1 MQSSHRLNLEFCLRD
16 SSDDDNYCDENYDY
30 DGGNDHYHS
39 DDIHKKCVWK
49 LLSNQ
54 TFVV

>member
-39 DDIHKKCVWK
+39 DDIHKKCV
-49 LLSNQ
+49 
-54 TFVV
+54 